1 MTQDFE
7 STFELMKRAQEMPLT
22 AARIDGYITFICGF
36 IDEKNKVIKY
46 KTEKGQDTEYDMYHR
61 DRAMHVLGLSGK
73 PTPPWRKDEI
83 I

>member
-22 AARIDGYITFICGF
+22 AARIDDYIIFICGF

-46 KTEKGQDTEYDMYHR
+46 KTEKGQDTTYDIYHR
-61 DRAMHVLGLSGK
+61 DRAMHVLGLGDK
-73 PTPPWRKDEI
+73 PIPPWR
-83 I
+83 